1 MMTETI
7 SPPDSQAAES
17 PRLARPETDAVA
29 LRAIEEATEH
39 VRERALRIRA
49 NPEAHKPRL
58 VLSQHA
64 RGTSIL
70 DRIADAV
77 SMDMPGR
84 QRHIQ
89 DCVDQILAKVD
100 PQPAAG

>member
-7 SPPDSQAAES
+7 SPPDNQAVES
-17 PRLARPETDAVA
+17 PQLARPETDTAA
-29 LRAIEEATEH
+29 LRAIEQATEH

-58 VLSQHA
+58 VLSQHV

-70 DRIADAV
+70 DRIADA
-77 SMDMPGR
+77 
-84 QRHIQ
+84 
-89 DCVDQILAKVD
+89 AKVD
-100 PQPAAG
+100 PEPAAG